1 MEKEYYKAY
10 EKRYK
15 QLHENNLS
23 WETDVKTNI
32 IEDTIIKYNID
43 KAASILEIGCG
54 EGRDTKYLLGKN
66 YNVLATDV
74 SKEAINYCKKI
85 DKEHSNN
92 YEVLDVLDYDDFS
105 KKFDFIYSVA
115 CLHMLVLD
123 EDRNKYFEFI
133 NNHLNDNGYALVLT
147 MGDGKTERSSDI
159 TKAWEDVERI
169 HQESGIKM
177 NVATTSCRI
186 VNFETLTKEVEL
198 QNLKIIEQGITS
210 IIPNFSEIMY
220 AVIKKN

>member
-32 IEDTIIKYNID
+32 IEDTIIKYSID

-54 EGRDTKYLLGKN
+54 EGRDAKYLLGKN

-92 YEVLDVLDYDDFS
+92 YEVLDVLDCDDYS

-159 TKAWEDVERI
+159 TKAWEDVERM

-210 IIPNFSEIMY
+210 IIPNFPEIIY
-220 AVIKKN
+220 VVIKKN

>member
-43 KAASILEIGCG
+43 KTASILEIGCG
-54 EGRDTKYLLGKN
+54 EGRDAKYLLGKN

-92 YEVLDVLDYDDFS
+92 YEVLDVLDCEDFS
-105 KKFDFIYSVA
+105 KKYDFIYSIA

-159 TKAWEDVERI
+159 TKAWDDVERV

-198 QNLKIIEQGITS
+198 QNLKIIEQGITN
-210 IIPNFSEIMY
+210 IIPNFPEIMY

>member
-43 KAASILEIGCG
+43 KTASILEIGCG
-54 EGRDTKYLLGKN
+54 EGRDAKYLLGKN

-92 YEVLDVLDYDDFS
+92 YEVLDVLDCEDFS
-105 KKFDFIYSVA
+105 KKYDFIYSIA

-159 TKAWEDVERI
+159 TKAWDDVERV

-210 IIPNFSEIMY
+210 IIPNFPEIIY
-220 AVIKKN
+220 VVIKKN

>member
-54 EGRDTKYLLGKN
+54 EGRDAKYLLGKN

-92 YEVLDVLDYDDFS
+92 YEVLDVLDCDDYS

-159 TKAWEDVERI
+159 TKAWEDVERM

-210 IIPNFSEIMY
+210 IIPNFPEIMY
-220 AVIKKN
+220 VIIKKD

>member
-1 MEKEYYKAY
+1 M
-10 EKRYK
+10 
-15 QLHENNLS
+15 
-23 WETDVKTNI
+23 
-32 IEDTIIKYNID
+32 
-43 KAASILEIGCG
+43 
-54 EGRDTKYLLGKN
+54 
-66 YNVLATDV
+66 
-74 SKEAINYCKKI
+74 
-85 DKEHSNN
+85 
-92 YEVLDVLDYDDFS
+92 DYDDFS

-210 IIPNFSEIMY
+210 IIPNFPEIMY

>member
-32 IEDTIIKYNID
+32 IEDTIIKYSID

-54 EGRDTKYLLGKN
+54 EGRDAKYLLGKN

-92 YEVLDVLDYDDFS
+92 YEVLDVLDCDDYS

-159 TKAWEDVERI
+159 TKAWEDVERM

-210 IIPNFSEIMY
+210 IIPNFPEIMY
-220 AVIKKN
+220 VIIKKD

>member
-1 MEKEYYKAY
+1 
-10 EKRYK
+10 
-15 QLHENNLS
+15 
-23 WETDVKTNI
+23 
-32 IEDTIIKYNID
+32 
-43 KAASILEIGCG
+43 
-54 EGRDTKYLLGKN
+54 
-66 YNVLATDV
+66 
-74 SKEAINYCKKI
+74 
-85 DKEHSNN
+85 
-92 YEVLDVLDYDDFS
+92 
-105 KKFDFIYSVA
+105 
-115 CLHMLVLD
+115 MLVLD

-210 IIPNFSEIMY
+210 IIPNFPEIMY